1 MLRVPSSLPG
11 LVALLAL
18 CFSASAAS
26 AQESV
31 RIGVG
36 FGLAFLPAYICEDL
50 KLVEKR
56 GKEAHLELK
65 ASYQRFFGAGL
76 LQEAIGTGAIDIAP
90 FGIAPLLAA
99 WEKAKDTPRQVVA
112 ISGLSTLTPVLLANR
127 PELRTLADFS
137 ATDRIAI
144 PSASAPQLYFLR
156 MRSEK
161 VFGQYD
167 KLRGQIVVMTHPD
180 AVADLTAAKGPVAG
194 YFSSAPYTEIALA
207 DGRVHKM
214 LSGADVVD
222 GEASFL
228 ILGATKAY
236 VDAHPKV
243 PDAIAKAMDD
253 AARIIHDD
261 PRRAA
266 AIYLAHEPSKTLD
279 AGAVA
284 VVLGDIKDEF
294 GSTLRGIAAFADF
307 MGRHGELKTPPQS
320 WKEIVAPALLNSP
333 NT

>member
-1 MLRVPSSLPG
+1 MLRVPSPPPG

-65 ASYQRFFGAGL
+65 ASYQRFFGAGP

-112 ISGLSTLTPVLLANR
+112 VSGLSTLTPVLLANR
-127 PELRTLADFS
+127 PELRNLADFS

-144 PSASAPQLYFLR
+144 PSASAPQLYFLQ
-156 MRSEK
+156 MQSEK

-180 AVADLTAAKGPVAG
+180 AVADLMAAKGPVAG
-194 YFSSAPYTEIALA
+194 YFSSAPYTEMALA

-222 GEASFL
+222 GKASFL

-243 PDAIAKAMDD
+243 PDAIANAMDD
-253 AARIIHDD
+253 AARIIHDYV
-261 PRRAA
+261 RRAA
-266 AIYLAHEPSKTLD
+266 AIISRTSRRRR
-279 AGAVA
+279 
-284 VVLGDIKDEF
+284 
-294 GSTLRGIAAFADF
+294 STPARSPRSWATSRTNSAARSAALR
-307 MGRHGELKTPPQS
+307 RLPTS
-320 WKEIVAPALLNSP
+320 WGGTAN
-333 NT
+333 

>member
-194 YFSSAPYTEIALA
+194 
-207 DGRVHKM
+207 
-214 LSGADVVD
+214 
-222 GEASFL
+222 
-228 ILGATKAY
+228 
-236 VDAHPKV
+236 
-243 PDAIAKAMDD
+243 
-253 AARIIHDD
+253 
-261 PRRAA
+261 
-266 AIYLAHEPSKTLD
+266 
-279 AGAVA
+279 
-284 VVLGDIKDEF
+284 
-294 GSTLRGIAAFADF
+294 
-307 MGRHGELKTPPQS
+307 
-320 WKEIVAPALLNSP
+320 
-333 NT
+333 